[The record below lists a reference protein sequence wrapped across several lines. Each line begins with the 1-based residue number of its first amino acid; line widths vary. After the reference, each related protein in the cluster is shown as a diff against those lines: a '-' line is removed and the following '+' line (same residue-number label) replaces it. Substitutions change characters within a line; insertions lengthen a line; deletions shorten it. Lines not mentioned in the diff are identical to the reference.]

1 MAQIQIVIAGESTT
15 AERIAEALSSAF
27 QVRPAVQTPVQF
39 GPLSVDQLN
48 AALLAESKEYD
59 VEELQ
64 RVFDGETEMHPDDVA
79 AFVSGVDSR
88 LVFESLE
95 KFKQYAST
103 NLVDGDSLII
113 SDVSGQV
120 VATYRR

>member
-15 AERIAEALSSAF
+15 VEQIAEVLASAF
-27 QVRPAVQTPVQF
+27 QVRPAVQTPVLS

-48 AALLAESKEYD
+48 AALLVETKELDAEE
-59 VEELQ
+59 VQ
-64 RVFDGETEMHPDDVA
+64 RYLDGDTEMHPDDVA
-79 AFVSGVDSR
+79 AFVSGVDNR

-95 KFKQYAST
+95 KFKQYASS

>member
-15 AERIAEALSSAF
+15 AEQIAQALSSAF
-27 QVRPAVQTPVQF
+27 STGLVIPNAAQS
-39 GPLSVDQLN
+39 GPLSVDQLTQ
-48 AALLAESKEYD
+48 ALEQDSKEFD
-59 VEELQ
+59 AEETL
-64 RVFDGETEMHPDDVA
+64 RYITSDTEMHPDDVS
-79 AFVSGVDSR
+79 AFVSGVDNR

-95 KFKQYAST
+95 KFKVYAST
-103 NLVDGDSLII
+103 NLVSGDSLII

>member
-15 AERIAEALSSAF
+15 AEQIAQALSSAF
-27 QVRPAVQTPVQF
+27 GAGLVIPNTAQS
-39 GPLSVDQLN
+39 GPLSVDQLTQ
-48 AALLAESKEYD
+48 ALEQDSKEFD
-59 VEELQ
+59 AEETL
-64 RVFDGETEMHPDDVA
+64 RYITGDTEMHPDDVS
-79 AFVSGVDSR
+79 AFVSGIDNR

-95 KFKQYAST
+95 KFKLYAST
-103 NLVDGDSLII
+103 NLVSGDSLII

>member
-15 AERIAEALSSAF
+15 AEQIAEVLASAF
-27 QVRPAVQTPVQF
+27 QVRPAVQTPVQS

-48 AALLAESKEYD
+48 AALLVETKELDAEE
-59 VEELQ
+59 VQ
-64 RVFDGETEMHPDDVA
+64 RYLDGDTEMHHDDVA
-79 AFVSGVDSR
+79 AFVSGVDNR

-95 KFKQYAST
+95 KFKQYASS

>member
-1 MAQIQIVIAGESTT
+1 MAQIQIVIAGETTT
-15 AERIAEALSSAF
+15 AEQIAEALSSAL
-27 QVRPAVQTPVQF
+27 QGRVPTGTPAPS

-48 AALLAESKEYD
+48 AALLVESRELDAEE
-59 VEELQ
+59 VMRQL
-64 RVFDGETEMHPDDVA
+64 DGNTEMHPDDLT
-79 AFVSGVDSR
+79 AFVSGIDNR

-95 KFKQYAST
+95 KFQQYART

>member
-15 AERIAEALSSAF
+15 AEQIAQALSSAF
-27 QVRPAVQTPVQF
+27 GAGLVIPNAAES
-39 GPLSVDQLN
+39 GPLSVDQLTQ
-48 AALLAESKEYD
+48 ALEQDSKEFD
-59 VEELQ
+59 AEETL
-64 RVFDGETEMHPDDVA
+64 RYITGDTEMHPDDVS
-79 AFVSGVDSR
+79 AFVSGIDNR

-95 KFKQYAST
+95 KFKLYAST
-103 NLVDGDSLII
+103 NLVSGDSLII

>member
-27 QVRPAVQTPVQF
+27 QVRPVVHTPVQS

-48 AALLAESKEYD
+48 AAFLTESKEYD
-59 VEELQ
+59 AEELQ
-64 RVFDGETEMHPDDVA
+64 RLFDDETEMHPDDVA
-79 AFVSGVDSR
+79 AFVSGIDNR

>member
-15 AERIAEALSSAF
+15 AEQIAQALSSVFSTGLVIPNAA
-27 QVRPAVQTPVQF
+27 QS
-39 GPLSVDQLN
+39 GPLSVDQLTQ
-48 AALLAESKEYD
+48 ALEQDSKEFD
-59 VEELQ
+59 AEETL
-64 RVFDGETEMHPDDVA
+64 RYITGDTEMHPDDVS
-79 AFVSGVDSR
+79 AFVSGVDNR

-95 KFKQYAST
+95 KFKVYAST
-103 NLVDGDSLII
+103 NLVSGDSLII

>member
-15 AERIAEALSSAF
+15 AEQIAQALSSAF
-27 QVRPAVQTPVQF
+27 GAGLVIPNAAQS
-39 GPLSVDQLN
+39 GPLSVDQLTQ
-48 AALLAESKEYD
+48 ALEQDSKEFD
-59 VEELQ
+59 AEETL
-64 RVFDGETEMHPDDVA
+64 RYITGDTEMHPDDVS
-79 AFVSGVDSR
+79 AFVSGVDNR

-95 KFKQYAST
+95 KFKVYAST
-103 NLVDGDSLII
+103 NLVSGDSLII

>member
-1 MAQIQIVIAGESTT
+1 MAQIQIVIAGEITT
-15 AERIAEALSSAF
+15 AEQIAEVLASAF
-27 QVRPAVQTPVQF
+27 QVRSAVQTPVQS

-48 AALLAESKEYD
+48 AALLVETKEFDAEE
-59 VEELQ
+59 VQ
-64 RVFDGETEMHPDDVA
+64 RYLDGDTEMHPDDVA
-79 AFVSGVDSR
+79 AFVSGVDNR

-95 KFKQYAST
+95 KFKQYASS